1 MNACDGKDELIERL
15 WTLNER
21 GACTVD
27 ALRAALGGS
36 FSESDL
42 AGLTEA
48 GIARREGPT
57 VLLTEAGRERAEKL
71 IRAHRLGE
79 RLIHDVLGKEY
90 EPGACEFEHIVDTG
104 IVDAICT
111 LLGHPRECP
120 HGFPIPEGECCRRS
134 ARFARRLI
142 VPLGELAIGQSARIA
157 SVHAANDQQ
166 MHRLASL
173 RLRPG
178 VTVKMHQL
186 YPACVVECEGASVAL
201 DADVADRIHVWMD
214 GDGSPGPGAVNGA
227 EESRRRF
234 PRPRWRWRAGRR
246 NRGAS

>member
-1 MNACDGKDELIERL
+1 MNTCNTKDEMMERL
-15 WTLNER
+15 WTMNEKGDR
-21 GACTVD
+21 GEE
-27 ALRAALGGS
+27 ALRAAMGAAYL
-36 FSESDL
+36 ESDL
-42 AGLTEA
+42 ADLTEA
-48 GIARREGPT
+48 GFAVRMDGE
-57 VLLTEAGRERAEKL
+57 VHLTSAGNERAVKL

-79 RLIHDVLGKEY
+79 RLIHDVLGKDY

-120 HGFPIPEGECCRRS
+120 HGSPIPEGDCCRAS

-142 VPLGELAIGQSARIA
+142 VPLTELAIGQSARIA

-166 MHRLASL
+166 MHRFASL

-201 DADVADRIHVWMD
+201 DNEVASQIHVWLDD
-214 GDGSPGPGAVNGA
+214 GGAAAAGSEDGAKEA
-227 EESRRRF
+227 RRPIF
-234 PRPRWRWRAGRR
+234 RPRWRRHAGRM
-246 NRGAS
+246 NP